1 MTGLPTRNQ
10 ITLEMNVLVELKQDQ
25 GTEKL
30 TEGIVSSILTPGNSH
45 PYGIMVEL
53 SDGKRG
59 RVKQILGD
67 MSNEHK
73 QDFDELEYQKYLE
86 EISEYRRHTTPQYEI
101 KLEQL
106 SSKIFP
112 KLDIPKNEDP
122 YNEFKKTFKFDSKE
136 KEFRQKGLIE
146 AANGRKKEFKKIEH
160 DIKKEISIAVA
171 AFGNTMGGKLFIG
184 VDDDGTVVGLDDDM
198 ESFKNFDAF
207 LRAVQDSVVTFTQ
220 NRVFVSEIIISIG
233 TDEQFLVLEVKPFR
247 HTPIFIKENL
257 EEEFYIRGFGKS
269 DKMPTS
275 DAVSYIQRNFNQ

>member
-1 MTGLPTRNQ
+1 MSDLPTRNQ
-10 ITLEMNVLVELKQDQ
+10 IKIGMNVLVELKDHQ
-25 GTEKL
+25 GTGKL
-30 TEGIVSSILTPGNSH
+30 TEGIIEKILTSSNSH

-53 SDGKRG
+53 TGGEIG
-59 RVKQILGD
+59 RIKQISGN
-67 MSNEHK
+67 SYNETK
-73 QDFDELEYQKYLE
+73 QNYDELEYQKYLE

-101 KLEQL
+101 KQDQL

-112 KLDIPKNEDP
+112 KIDVPKSEDP

-136 KEFRQKGLIE
+136 KELRQKGLIE
-146 AANGRKKEFKKIEH
+146 AADGRKKEFKKIEH

-184 VDDDGTVVGLDDDM
+184 VDDDGNVVGLDDDM
-198 ESFKNFDAF
+198 KSFKSFDEF
-207 LRAVQDSVVTFTQ
+207 LRALQDSIVTFTQ

-233 TDEQFLVLEVKPFR
+233 EDQQFLVLTVSPFR
-247 HTPIFIKENL
+247 HTPIYIKENL
-257 EEEFYIRGFGKS
+257 DEEFYIRGFGKS

>member
-1 MTGLPTRNQ
+1 MSGIPTRDQ
-10 ITLEMNVLVELKQDQ
+10 IKPGTKVGVETKETQGTGKLTKGIVKNILTASSTHPHGIKVELDD
-25 GTEKL
+25 
-30 TEGIVSSILTPGNSH
+30 GIV
-45 PYGIMVEL
+45 
-53 SDGKRG
+53 G
-59 RVKQILGD
+59 RVKEILEFVSSKD
-67 MSNEHK
+67 NQNLKE
-73 QDFDELEYQKYLE
+73 QEYQKYLQ
-86 EISEYRRHTTPQYEI
+86 EIYAYRRHTTPQYEI

-112 KLDIPKNEDP
+112 KTDIPKNEDP

-136 KEFRQKGLIE
+136 KELRQKGLVE
-146 AANGRKKEFKKIEH
+146 AADGRKKEFKKIEH

-184 VDDDGTVVGLDDDM
+184 VDDDGIVVGLEDDIR
-198 ESFKNFDAF
+198 SFKNFDEF
-207 LRAVQDSVVTFTQ
+207 LRAVQDSIVTFTQ

-233 TDEQFLVLEVKPFR
+233 EDEQFLVLEVKPFR
-247 HTPIFIKENL
+247 HTPIYIKENL